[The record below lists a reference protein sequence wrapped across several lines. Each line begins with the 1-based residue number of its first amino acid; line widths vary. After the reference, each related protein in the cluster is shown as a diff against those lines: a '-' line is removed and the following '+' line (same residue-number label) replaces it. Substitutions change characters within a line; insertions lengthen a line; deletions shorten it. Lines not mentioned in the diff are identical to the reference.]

1 MIFLSDVVADNPM
14 VQDFWSLERCVSA
27 AARNHPAG
35 NTTAGQSVPGQNGSG
50 QQKPSLRLDVVPEY
64 RSTPRKW
71 QIILTAAY
79 ERGLRARD

>member
-35 NTTAGQSVPGQNGSG
+35 NNTAGQSVPG